1 MNQTG
6 PSSALQVAK
15 RKVELLFENVLVSQ
29 AFSVVNASIVVLL
42 RYDEQPTDMIV
53 WWSLVMAAAVLRLV
67 LASLFKRKRA
77 SLPDRRWIQIKGAAA
92 ILSGLIWGCGGAAI
106 LRSGE
111 PWAVMVTAF
120 TIAGMSAAAVPL
132 LSAEL
137 WVFSAYSTGMLAPC
151 LIGLLTLP
159 FTKWTGTVILMTTL
173 FWITLLSSSR
183 RFSNALMRE
192 VQREAELAVARDRA
206 EEASRAKSAFLT
218 NMSHELRTPMN
229 GILGIAE
236 VLGLMELDSK
246 AGEMVNLLERS
257 GRAMMSVLNQILTFS
272 QLESGGHDIQQ
283 RPCSPAR
290 LVSEVVKMY
299 EAAAHLK
306 GLSFHYDTAH
316 DLPEQVMSSPQ
327 DISNVMTILV
337 GNAVKFTE
345 RGSIDLSV
353 WCGERDGRTMLYAS
367 VADTGP
373 GIPPAIQEK
382 VFGAFTQ
389 ADDGLTRPHGGVGLG
404 LATARRI
411 AQLMGGTV
419 ELESTPG
426 QGSRFFFSAPV
437 HPM

>member
-1 MNQTG
+1 MSQLR
-6 PSSALQVAK
+6 PSPELQVAK

-42 RYDEQPTDMIV
+42 RYDEQPVDMIV
-53 WWSLVMAAAVLRLV
+53 WWSLVMVAAALRLI
-67 LASLFKRKRA
+67 LAFFFKRKRA
-77 SLPDRRWIQIKGAAA
+77 SLTDRRWIHLKGAAA

-137 WVFSAYSTGMLAPC
+137 WIFSAYSTGMLGPC
-151 LIGLLTLP
+151 LIGLLALP
-159 FTKWTGTVILMTTL
+159 FTKWTGTVILMTAL

-192 VQREAELAVARDRA
+192 VEREAELAVARDRA

-236 VLGLMELDSK
+236 VLGLMELEDK
-246 AGEMVNLLERS
+246 AGEMVTVLDRS

-272 QLESGGHDIQQ
+272 QLESGGHEIVLQ
-283 RPCSPAR
+283 PCSPEQLMR
-290 LVSEVVKMY
+290 DVVKMY

-306 GLSFHYDTAH
+306 GLTFHYDAAY
-316 DLPEQVMSSPQ
+316 DLPDQVMGSPQ

-337 GNAVKFTE
+337 GNAVKFTD

-353 WCGERDGRTMLYAS
+353 WCGERDGSTMLYAS

-373 GIPPAIQEK
+373 GIPAEIQEK
-382 VFGAFTQ
+382 VFGPFTQ
-389 ADDGLTRPHGGVGLG
+389 ADDGLTRIHGGVGLG

-411 AQLMGGTV
+411 ARLMGGDV
-419 ELESTPG
+419 ELESSPG

-437 HPM
+437 EPI